1 MSLTSISRYK
11 TARLGVLVLM
21 ATGLIAGC
29 SGTDSAPPPALTA
42 PGPTTPAAHGVTGQI
57 SAINGGTWTVHS
69 ARGKDVTV
77 TITPQTQFGTK
88 KAPATADKFTVGQ
101 TVRVTGQRD
110 RDTISAARIAEATK
124 PPTSVSPSPPPPNG

>member
-1 MSLTSISRYK
+1 M
-11 TARLGVLVLM
+11 
-21 ATGLIAGC
+21 
-29 SGTDSAPPPALTA
+29 
-42 PGPTTPAAHGVTGQI
+42 TGQI

-69 ARGKDVTV
+69 AKGKDVTV

-110 RDTISAARIAEATK
+110 RDAISAARIAEAAPK
-124 PPTSVSPSPPPPNG
+124 PSTSPSPPPPNG